1 MALSCAVAN
10 KTLLRAGDILI
21 QHVDDD
27 EIRSTYWEACR
38 LAGMVCLRKA
48 SDGDL
53 ISREEIKNSLMLLLR
68 AKLERNAE
76 IEPTLIFALEQ
87 LLEPPP

>member
-1 MALSCAVAN
+1 M
-10 KTLLRAGDILI
+10 

-48 SDGDL
+48 SDGDV
-53 ISREEIKNSLMLLLR
+53 ISREEIKRDSAILLR
-68 AKLERNAE
+68 SLC
-76 IEPTLIFALEQ
+76 
-87 LLEPPP
+87 